1 MVRPIA
7 RKKLR
12 NPALKTTRRRAEKNR
27 KKKFTGHPLLREL
40 WDDSLTV
47 TENYRKLGLVSKLN
61 GVSGGTVKEVTHQSQ
76 EEEEKEEK
84 EEDIKKSIPQGY
96 GLIERDDDGNIVNV
110 ILPDEPQDPLDSDY
124 EPEPVKAKKEGAQI
138 LERFSQEYETRK
150 NRWMSQGERRILQK
164 FIDKHGENYKAMFWD
179 QELNKQQLTERQL
192 QKKIEKYLK
201 EKQEFEQ

>member
-12 NPALKTTRRRAEKNR
+12 NPALKKTRRRAEKNR

-61 GVSGGTVKEVTHQSQ
+61 GVSGGTVKEPAQQPQ
-76 EEEEKEEK
+76 EETED
-84 EEDIKKSIPQGY
+84 DIKKSIPQGY
-96 GLIERDDDGNIVNV
+96 GLIERDDDGNIINV

-138 LERFSQEYETRK
+138 LEKYSQEYETRK
-150 NRWMSQGERRILQK
+150 DRWMSQGERKILQA
-164 FIDKHGENYKAMFWD
+164 FIDKHGDNYQAMFWD
-179 QELNKQQLTERQL
+179 QELNKQQLTARQL

-201 EKQEFEQ
+201 EKDEFK